1 MVRQVRTI
9 AATYT
14 DVLRVIK
21 FFYPLCYP
29 FSDGLNHP
37 EPCYFH
43 PTLYVYA
50 TADRTYT
57 RRTASG
63 NVSARAIASILG
75 SSRWLRVCTRY
86 PRVQHTKRQLGEE
99 QEGGRGGWLGRRGA
113 ERAAAAVEREK
124 NREGKR
130 GGGIET
136 SSSAARVPLRDRG
149 RRALFSCIRGTMGR
163 RSRHRSLLNF
173 LLGAASRGA
182 AQSGAT
188 RDDYR
193 PSGAARR
200 DGRTEPSGMR
210 ECRQK
215 STERDGNGDRTRA
228 TEIEREIGTVGD
240 AVKSGRE
247 REKER
252 GEKEERRLC
261 RPGRRRASR
270 RALISTGFRRTTD
283 GQRWSLVAYE
293 VGRTSLEVFRGRT
306 RCAHHGRI
314 ESEREKVAAVER
326 DGRSRTS
333 RA

>member
-1 MVRQVRTI
+1 MVR
-9 AATYT
+9 AT
-14 DVLRVIK
+14 R
-21 FFYPLCYP
+21 
-29 FSDGLNHP
+29 
-37 EPCYFH
+37 
-43 PTLYVYA
+43 
-50 TADRTYT
+50 
-57 RRTASG
+57 
-63 NVSARAIASILG
+63 
-75 SSRWLRVCTRY
+75 
-86 PRVQHTKRQLGEE
+86 
-99 QEGGRGGWLGRRGA
+99 GR
-113 ERAAAAVEREK
+113 ERESSGSRGKRK

-130 GGGIET
+130 GGIET

-163 RSRHRSLLNF
+163 RSRHQSLLNF

-182 AQSGAT
+182 ARRGAT

-215 STERDGNGDRTRA
+215 SKERDGNGDRTRG
-228 TEIEREIGTVGD
+228 TEIEREIGTDGD

>member
-1 MVRQVRTI
+1 M
-9 AATYT
+9 
-14 DVLRVIK
+14 
-21 FFYPLCYP
+21 
-29 FSDGLNHP
+29 
-37 EPCYFH
+37 
-43 PTLYVYA
+43 
-50 TADRTYT
+50 
-57 RRTASG
+57 ASG

-113 ERAAAAVEREK
+113 ERESEQRQPWKEKKQRRKERRHR
-124 NREGKR
+124 N
-130 GGGIET
+130 
-136 SSSAARVPLRDRG
+136 VVVC
-149 RRALFSCIRGTMGR
+149 RASTVTRPGTTGSLLVYTRGTMGR

-182 AQSGAT
+182 AQRGAT

-215 STERDGNGDRTRA
+215 STKRDGNGDRTRG

-306 RCAHHGRI
+306 RGARTT
-314 ESEREKVAAVER
+314 
-326 DGRSRTS
+326 DG
-333 RA
+333 